1 MPIGANVSSETH
13 DVVVIGAGQAG
24 LASAYYLRRAGVD
37 FILLDAE
44 EGSGGAWRHAWDS
57 LRLFS
62 SASFSSLPGWMMP
75 AKTDMTCP
83 AREDVI
89 EYLAR
94 YEKRYQFHIER
105 PVFVSSVRRADDGL
119 RVLSNKGEWKA
130 RAVLSTTGTWRQPF
144 IPAYPGRADFGG
156 HQIHSADYVS
166 ADAYSGQ
173 RVAIVGGGNSGAQIL
188 SEIST
193 VAETIWVTPE
203 PPVFL
208 PDDVDGH
215 ALFERA
221 TARVLGTAEGAK
233 LGSLGD
239 IVMVPPVKDARTRGV
254 LGSVRP
260 FTHFDVR
267 GVIWRDGTRTDLDA
281 VVWCT
286 GFRPALDHLHDLG
299 VINAKGRVDVDS
311 GQSVKEPRLWLSG
324 YGNWTGAAS
333 ATLLGAG
340 RAARD
345 MIPRLVAFVRA

>member
-1 MPIGANVSSETH
+1 MSSETY

-44 EGSGGAWRHAWDS
+44 EEPGGAWRHAWNS

-62 SASFSSLPGWMMP
+62 PASFSSLPGWMMP
-75 AKTDMTCP
+75 AKADTTYP
-83 AREDVI
+83 ARQDVI
-89 EYLAR
+89 DYLAR
-94 YEKRYQFHIER
+94 YEKRYQFRIER
-105 PVFVSSVRRADDGL
+105 QVFVTSVRRADHGL
-119 RVLSNKGEWKA
+119 RVLSDKGEWKA
-130 RAVLSTTGTWRQPF
+130 RAVLSTTGTWRHPF
-144 IPAYPGRADFGG
+144 IPDYPGSEAFEG

-215 ALFERA
+215 VLFQRA
-221 TARVLGTAEGAK
+221 TARVLGTAEGAD

-239 IVMVPPVKDARTRGV
+239 IVMGPPVKDARDRGV

-260 FTHFDVR
+260 FTRFDSR
-267 GVIWRDGTRTDLDA
+267 GVVWRDGTRTDLDA

-286 GFRPALDHLHDLG
+286 GFRPALDHLRDLE
-299 VINAKGRVDVDS
+299 VINAEGRVDVDA
-311 GQSVKEPRLWLSG
+311 GQSVKDPRLWLSG

-340 RAARD
+340 RAAREL
-345 MIPRLVAFVRA
+345 IPHLVASLR

>member
-1 MPIGANVSSETH
+1 MSSGFH

-44 EGSGGAWRHAWDS
+44 EEPGGAWRHAWNS

-62 SASFSSLPGWMMP
+62 PASFSSLPGWMMP
-75 AKTDMTCP
+75 AKTDTTYP
-83 AREDVI
+83 ARVDVI
-89 EYLAR
+89 DYLAR

-105 PVFVSSVRRADDGL
+105 PVFVTSVRPADDSL
-119 RVLSNKGEWKA
+119 RVLSDKGEWKA
-130 RAVLSTTGTWRQPF
+130 RAVLSTTGTWRHPF
-144 IPAYPGRADFGG
+144 IPDYPGSADFGG
-156 HQIHSADYVS
+156 HQIHSANYVS
-166 ADAYSGQ
+166 AQAYSGK

-215 ALFERA
+215 VLFQRA
-221 TARVLGTAEGAK
+221 TARVLGTAEGAN

-239 IVMVPPVKDARTRGV
+239 IVMVPPVKDARDRGV

-260 FTHFDVR
+260 FTRFDSR
-267 GVIWRDGTRTDLDA
+267 GVVWRDGTRTDLDA

-286 GFRPALDHLHDLG
+286 GFRPALDHLRDLD
-299 VINAKGRVDVDS
+299 VINIEGRVNVDG

-345 MIPRLVAFVRA
+345 MIPQLVAFLLR

>member
-1 MPIGANVSSETH
+1 MSSETY

-37 FILLDAE
+37 FILLDDE
-44 EGSGGAWRHAWDS
+44 EGPGGTWRHAWDS

-62 SASFSSLPGWMMP
+62 PASFSSLPGWMMP
-75 AKTDMTCP
+75 TKTDTTYP

-89 EYLAR
+89 DYLAR
-94 YEKRYQFHIER
+94 YEKRYQFRIER
-105 PVFVSSVRRADDGL
+105 PVFVTAVSRSDEGL
-119 RVLSNKGEWKA
+119 RVLSDNGEWRA
-130 RAVLSTTGTWRQPF
+130 RAVLSATGTWRHPL
-144 IPAYPGRADFGG
+144 IPDYPGRADFMG
-156 HQIHSADYVS
+156 HQIHSANYVS
-166 ADAYSGQ
+166 AEAYSGK

-215 ALFERA
+215 VLFQRA
-221 TARVLGTAEGAK
+221 TARVLGTADDAQRG
-233 LGSLGD
+233 GLGD
-239 IVMVPPVKDARTRGV
+239 IVMVPPVKDARSRGV

-260 FTHFDVR
+260 FTRFDER
-267 GVIWRDGTRTDLDA
+267 GVIWRDGTRNDLDA
-281 VVWCT
+281 IVWCT
-286 GFRPALDHLHDLG
+286 GFRPALDHLRDLD
-299 VINAKGRVDVDS
+299 VINEEGKVDVDG

-345 MIPRLVAFVRA
+345 MIPQLVASLK